1 MALITY
7 DPWRTLARLQQ
18 EMARAFDANAD
29 GETSSATADWTPAV
43 DIREEANRYVLIAD
57 VPGVEPEQIEV
68 TAENG
73 VLTLRGER
81 RMADAQAQRS
91 FKRVER
97 FHGAF
102 HRRFALPDAVNT
114 DQISATC
121 RNGVLEVTIP
131 KHERLQPRRVPVSA

>member
-1 MALITY
+1 MALMTY

-18 EMARAFDANAD
+18 EMARAFDANTD
-29 GETSSATADWTPAV
+29 GETSSATADWAPAV

-57 VPGVEPEQIEV
+57 VPGVEPDQIEV

-81 RMADAQAQRS
+81 RVADAQEQRN

-102 HRRFALPDAVNT
+102 HRRFALPDAVDT

-121 RNGVLEVTIP
+121 RNGVLEVAIP